1 MKQFLKEYSIY
12 AVWGLAFSS
21 IVGSLYY
28 SEILGFPPC
37 NMCWFLRIATYP
49 LVFVVGAGI
58 ALKNKLIHLYVLPLT
73 LIGLAVSIFHNL
85 LYYKIIPETLA
96 PCTAGVSC
104 SSQFVKLFGFLDI
117 PQQGLIG
124 ILLINI
130 FLIIHWRL
138 NKDV

>member
-1 MKQFLKEYSIY
+1 MKSFLKEYSLY
-12 AVWGLAFSS
+12 AVWGLAFAS

-28 SEILGFPPC
+28 SEIMGFAPC
-37 NMCWFLRIATYP
+37 NLCWFLRIATYP

-58 ALKNKLIHLYVLPLT
+58 VLKNKLIHLYVLPLT
-73 LIGLAVSIFHNL
+73 LIGLGISVFHNL
-85 LYYKIIPETLA
+85 LYFKVIPETLA

-104 SSQFVKLFGFLDI
+104 SSEFVKIAGFLDI
-117 PQQGLIG
+117 PQLGLIG